1 MAPGEDGDFDE
12 DEHIDHLVPLP
23 VSAARGRVQEGNVS
37 EAQVRSESQS
47 RPSRCSGSGRARSRK
62 QSSSGGSVGV
72 TSIVSG
78 SSRSETQQYQR
89 NGLCGCRKLGQRLEQ
104 PKDASV
110 ARRLFRKN
118 RDTNN
123 KQSSDVNLLTA
134 RLLSAESRSHKTRRT
149 VPSRGVMLQDFED
162 FDGAHDDNSFVRLTE
177 ESSVRIDH
185 QLFDYDAARMA

>member
-1 MAPGEDGDFDE
+1 ME
-12 DEHIDHLVPLP
+12 
-23 VSAARGRVQEGNVS
+23 
-37 EAQVRSESQS
+37 
-47 RPSRCSGSGRARSRK
+47 RSRK
-62 QSSSGGSVGV
+62 QSSSSGSVGV

-118 RDTNN
+118 RDTNS

-149 VPSRGVMLQDFED
+149 APSRSVMLQDFED

-185 QLFDYDAARMA
+185 QLFDDDAARMA